1 VGSPAITL
9 ESSAIQRRVSGPA
22 RNTMPAQENGKHVP
36 DRDRSDEFQ
45 RLAMPHLRS
54 AYQLARWLTRSDH
67 DAEDVMQ
74 ESYLRAFK
82 YFDGFHG
89 TDARTWLLSIVRNT
103 YCTWRD
109 RQPARPEPGPVAR
122 AQVDVDADGLFFE
135 MADDREPAPDAGL
148 MREADQRT
156 VDEAIGD
163 LPLEFRE
170 VVVLREIEELSYK
183 QIAAVLDVP
192 IGTVMSRLA
201 RGREHLRRHFSVRV
215 DEEAGT

>member
-1 VGSPAITL
+1 VDSAPSTL
-9 ESSAIQRRVSGPA
+9 EMLTVERRASRSARH
-22 RNTMPAQENGKHVP
+22 TMPAQENWKHVP

-45 RLAMPHLRS
+45 RLAVPHLRS

-74 ESYLRAFK
+74 EAYLRAFK

-103 YCTWRD
+103 YCTWRE
-109 RQPARPEPGPVAR
+109 RQPARPEPDLVAR
-122 AQVDVDADGLFFE
+122 AQSDADHDGLFFDA
-135 MADDREPAPDAGL
+135 ADDREPSPDARL
-148 MREADQRT
+148 MHEADQRS

-170 VVVLREIEELSYK
+170 VVVLREIEELAYK

-201 RGREHLRRHFSVRV
+201 RGRELLRRHFSRRI
-215 DEEAGT
+215 DEGEGS